1 MKLEALLE
9 ARKKANATSHE
20 RNSARYEQ
28 ALQEGMQALAN
39 YQSSN
44 FRLRAELKKA
54 CELLTEAMGAD
65 RSKPEPYVALGYV
78 FILVDDAQTATR
90 LLTDALRKDPQ
101 NGDAKMFLEY
111 LQVKHQIK
119 AKKAAAAA
127 PLQPKPSGIKPLPEE
142 EVDLDLLYDRTE
154 ALLVTQLQLISQ
166 SPQPQV
172 SVDKETGLAFKKRLR
187 EFQSFILDIR
197 ADIDLIDT
205 EIQTDELQQQLKPLE
220 KLLVRYQQIDEFSQ
234 LLRDLRQRIR
244 SEAAEVADL
253 IKQVSKHSPA
263 ELDRLTE
270 KYLDSC
276 DAVAD
281 QMDDLETRGCPIDL
295 LNSDYQ
301 NWVSLL
307 ENLQDTVDEVN
318 R

>member
-1 MKLEALLE
+1 
-9 ARKKANATSHE
+9 
-20 RNSARYEQ
+20 
-28 ALQEGMQALAN
+28 
-39 YQSSN
+39 
-44 FRLRAELKKA
+44 
-54 CELLTEAMGAD
+54 
-65 RSKPEPYVALGYV
+65 
-78 FILVDDAQTATR
+78 
-90 LLTDALRKDPQ
+90 
-101 NGDAKMFLEY
+101 
-111 LQVKHQIK
+111 
-119 AKKAAAAA
+119 
-127 PLQPKPSGIKPLPEE
+127 
-142 EVDLDLLYDRTE
+142 
-154 ALLVTQLQLISQ
+154 
-166 SPQPQV
+166 
-172 SVDKETGLAFKKRLR
+172 LAFKKRLR
-187 EFQSFILDIR
+187 EFQAFILDIR

-234 LLRDLRQRIR
+234 LLRDMRQRIR

-253 IKQVSKHSPA
+253 IKQLNQHSPA
-263 ELDRLTE
+263 DLDRLTE

-281 QMDDLETRGCPIDL
+281 QMDDLENRGCPIDL